1 MKTIPIPNSS
11 VDVLFNLLDTRLPRL
26 MEDEEIKGFL
36 ISPAQYNALIELLED
51 IQDLRDAVIAESEYV
66 AGYSRPFDE
75 YDIERKAKS
84 NVQG

>member
-1 MKTIPIPNSS
+1 MKTIPIPNSA
-11 VDVLFNLLDTRLPRL
+11 VDVLSTLLDARLPRL

-51 IQDLRDAVIAESEYV
+51 IQDLRDAAIAESEYV
-66 AGYSRPFDE
+66 AGHSRPFDE